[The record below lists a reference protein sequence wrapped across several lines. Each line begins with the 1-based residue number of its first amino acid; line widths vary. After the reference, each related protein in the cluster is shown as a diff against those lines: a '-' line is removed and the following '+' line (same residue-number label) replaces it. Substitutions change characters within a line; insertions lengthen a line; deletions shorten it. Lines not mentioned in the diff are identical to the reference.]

1 MAQVPVV
8 GVNVTEIV
16 GLIVAGLVVLIPVVG
31 WTARFA
37 LKPIAEAI
45 IQIRDSGGER
55 EVLEHRVRLL
65 EARLGTGPSV
75 AEARESDG
83 GLLGSGGEEF

>member
-65 EARLGTGPSV
+65 EARLETGPSL
-75 AEARESDG
+75 AEARENDG